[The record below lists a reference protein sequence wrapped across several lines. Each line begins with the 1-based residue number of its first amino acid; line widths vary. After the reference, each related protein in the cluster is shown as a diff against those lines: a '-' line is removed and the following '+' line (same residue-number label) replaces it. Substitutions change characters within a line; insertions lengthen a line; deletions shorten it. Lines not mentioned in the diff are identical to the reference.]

1 MDGESMS
8 QKMLFEMPI
17 LNNTDRKV
25 IHIDMD
31 AFYASIEMKRHPD
44 VRKKPLIISND
55 PRRSHGKGV
64 VTTANYVARRYGVHS
79 AMPAQTAYDLVKGH
93 EPVFIEPDFTTY
105 RRVSNEV
112 HEIFHEVTDIVEPL
126 ALDEAY
132 LEVTRNK
139 LGFKQAI
146 DSALYIQSKIY
157 RQLNLTCS
165 TGISYNKYLAK
176 LASDYRKP
184 FGRTVILPQQA
195 ELFLKRLPI
204 EKFQGIGKKTVPKMH
219 ELKIFT
225 GADLYAYSEYELI
238 QLFGKMGY
246 ILYRRVRGID
256 DRPVEADRRRKSVGK
271 ERTYNPVIYD
281 EAFIQGQ
288 LKKFTQEVAKILET
302 KRLQA
307 KTVVLKMRNK
317 DFVTTTKRLTLEE
330 YIFKEADILKVAQ
343 QLWSEYGTLAQGIR
357 LLGVTVTTLLSKSYE
372 NISLPLSF
380 N

>member
-1 MDGESMS
+1 MS

-17 LNNTDRKV
+17 LNNIDRKI
-25 IHIDMD
+25 IHVDMD

-44 VRKKPLIISND
+44 VRHKPLIISHD
-55 PRRSHGKGV
+55 PRKTHGKGV
-64 VTTANYVARRYGVHS
+64 VTTANYVARQYGVHS
-79 AMPAQTAYDLVKGH
+79 AMAAQKAYELVRGH
-93 EPVFIEPDFTTY
+93 DPVFITPDFATY
-105 RRVSNEV
+105 HRISDEV
-112 HEIFHEVTDIVEPL
+112 HEIFHEVTDVVEPL

-132 LEVTRNK
+132 LEVTSNK

-157 RQLNLTCS
+157 KNLNLTCS

-204 EKFQGIGKKTVPKMH
+204 EKFQGVGKKTIPKMH
-219 ELKIFT
+219 ELNIFT
-225 GADLYAYSEYELI
+225 GADLYEYSEYDLI

-246 ILYRRVRGID
+246 MLYRRVRGVD
-256 DRPVEADRRRKSVGK
+256 DRPVESDRRRKSVGK
-271 ERTYNPVIYD
+271 ERTYNPVVYD
-281 EAFIQGQ
+281 EAFIQTQ
-288 LKKFTQEVAKILET
+288 LQKFSEEVAQILQQ

-317 DFVTTTKRLTLEE
+317 DFVTTTKRVTLEE
-330 YIFKEADILKVAQ
+330 YISTASAILKVAKE
-343 QLWSEYGTLAQGIR
+343 LWTEYGTLTDGIR
-357 LLGVTVTTLLSKSYE
+357 LLGVTVTTLLSKNYE
-372 NISLPLSF
+372 NIILPLSF